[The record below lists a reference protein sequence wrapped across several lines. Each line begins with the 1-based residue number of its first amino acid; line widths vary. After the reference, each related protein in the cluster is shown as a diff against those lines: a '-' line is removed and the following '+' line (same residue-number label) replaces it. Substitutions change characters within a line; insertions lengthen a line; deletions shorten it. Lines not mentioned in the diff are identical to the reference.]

1 MLGALRTPGKMPG
14 PCPQTNAENRT
25 HQSSVHGVKGQRR
38 KKPGKG
44 LQEEG
49 ATRNDDGRIDLGWG
63 KKLET
68 VLLVGNHNNKGQKE
82 EIRV

>member
-1 MLGALRTPGKMPG
+1 MQKTEPTKAAYMGSRVKEERSLGR
-14 PCPQTNAENRT
+14 
-25 HQSSVHGVKGQRR
+25 
-38 KKPGKG
+38 G

-49 ATRNDDGRIDLGWG
+49 ATGNDDGRIDLGWG